1 MKKSLL
7 FVVLIL
13 LIVSSFGIFGI
24 AASADTVALTETYLL
39 NEENWTNL
47 PGYEYVSPDVK
58 DENGTKYPAEVAF
71 SEDANG
77 TGINMKVK
85 GYYQALSG
93 DEYGNE
99 YAGIVLNEKISV
111 KDFSITLTINK
122 LGASSSASPAD
133 DGWIGIGLMSRQNLW
148 HTANTNVNSGMVAL
162 LRTANRSVNVV
173 AHEIAS
179 DGAGYKVA
187 NFVGTPTPPSANL
200 DLAPA
205 TEGAT
210 LRFSIVTKEE
220 NSKVSYFVKIEQL
233 DFKTGEVISSRTSNL
248 SLICPELYID
258 SEGKAYLAISCST
271 DNFDKDWDISI
282 KNICGVD
289 VGRAEDAEPI
299 SPTQRAQNIYE
310 LIEQLK
316 IYEYF
321 DVEGNMSDE
330 AKAFYLPNGEIDVNA
345 LATDFAIQLYNADNE
360 VIAKLTALDA
370 VYSLFENEEAYLA
383 FLNTCTDAIL
393 ENYESVR
400 ADQMIEKLNTAIA
413 AMPHSDSVTLAT
425 EKETFAGLQ
434 NIKDIYFSL
443 SETAIEKLGARY
455 DAILNDVILVYEEKL
470 EAVSV
475 EKYLALAMELPNE
488 ITMDNAKQAV
498 FALVPAESI
507 YESIEKMLEDMQNS
521 DVQQYNAIM
530 QAKVAFDGARAA
542 VDALKATN
550 VRDIEAYE
558 NGAKVRNGI
567 FYLPNP
573 VSANHAEEVFALL
586 VNYLDLRSDISA
598 EITEEEKQA
607 LITASKSALESV
619 IAELPLPEAMTAEN
633 YITLGYDISVNTA
646 NNYFNVL
653 ENADSDIVESVV
665 GQEKLRSLVSKL
677 SVLTTPLSAIKVV
690 GQTVKAGETLTLSFG
705 DMFNNFFGLDYT
717 VTANCGNVDKE
728 LEFFTVS
735 FDKAGEYTVE
745 VTMTD
750 NVYGQSSVCSFT
762 VKVEGAAEKSGGCG
776 SSLGYGTAIS
786 ILGIAILMCIKRR
799 KECR

>member
-7 FVVLIL
+7 FVALML
-13 LIVSSFGIFGI
+13 LMVNTFSLFGIF
-24 AASADTVALTETYLL
+24 ASAETAVLTEAYLL
-39 NEENWTNL
+39 NEGNWTNL

-85 GYYQALSG
+85 GYYQSLSG
-93 DEYGNE
+93 DEQGNG

-133 DGWIGIGLMSRQNLW
+133 DGWIGIGLMSKENLW
-148 HTANTNVNSGMVAL
+148 HTANTSVNSGMVAL

-179 DGAGYKVA
+179 NGAGEKVA
-187 NFVGTPTPPSANL
+187 NFVGTPTPPSASL
-200 DLAPA
+200 DLSPA
-205 TEGAT
+205 TEGST

-220 NSKVSYFVKIEQL
+220 GTKTSYYAKIEQL
-233 DFKTGEVISSRTSNL
+233 DFKTGDVLGSKTSNL
-248 SLICPELYID
+248 SLICPDWYID
-258 SEGKAYLAISCST
+258 ADGKAYLAISCST
-271 DNFDKDWDISI
+271 TNFDKLWDISV

-289 VGRAEDAEPI
+289 VGRAEDAEPV
-299 SPTQRAQNIYE
+299 SPTQRAQNIYD

-321 DVEGNMSDE
+321 DVDGNMSDD
-330 AKAFYLPNGEIDVNA
+330 AKAFYVPDGEVDVNA
-345 LATDFAIQLYNADNE
+345 LATDFAIQLYNADSE

-370 VYSLFENEEAYLA
+370 VYSLFESEDAYLT
-383 FLNTCTDAIL
+383 FLNACTDAIL
-393 ENYESVR
+393 SNYESVR
-400 ADQMIEKLNTAIA
+400 ADRMIAKLDAAIA
-413 AMPHSDSVTLAT
+413 AMPNSDSVTLAT

-434 NIKDIYFSL
+434 NIKDIYFDL
-443 SETAIEKLGARY
+443 SDKAIEKLGARY
-455 DAILNDVILVYEEKL
+455 EAILNDVILVYEDKL

-475 EKYLALAMELPNE
+475 EKYLALSKEVPAE
-488 ITMDNAKQAV
+488 IKMDNAKQAV

-530 QAKVAFDGARAA
+530 QAKAVFDGARAS
-542 VDALKATN
+542 VNTLKETN
-550 VRDIEAYE
+550 ARDIEAYE

-573 VSANHAEEVFALL
+573 VSASHAEAVFALL
-586 VNYLDLRSDISA
+586 VNYQDLRSDISA
-598 EITEEEKQA
+598 EITDEEKQA
-607 LITASKSALESV
+607 LLSASKTSLEGV
-619 IAELPLPEAMTAEN
+619 IAELPNAEEMTADN
-633 YITLGYDISVNTA
+633 YITLGYDLAVNAA
-646 NNYFNVL
+646 NNYLNVL
-653 ENADSDIVESVV
+653 ENADADLVESVV
-665 GQEKLRSLVSKL
+665 GQEKLRGLVNKL
-677 SVLTTPLSAIKVV
+677 SVLTNPLSSIKVAE
-690 GQTVKAGETLTLSFG
+690 QTLQAGETLTLSFG
-705 DMFNNFFGLDYT
+705 DMFNNFFGLDYA
-717 VTANCGNVDKE
+717 VTANYGNVDME
-728 LEFFTVS
+728 MEFFTVS
-735 FDKAGEYTVE
+735 FDKAGAYTVE

-762 VKVEGAAEKSGGCG
+762 VKVEGETEKAGGCG
-776 SSLGYGTAIS
+776 SSLGYGAATAM
-786 ILGIAILMCIKRR
+786 LGLGALMLIKRR